1 MIGEQPGEMPGGDV
15 RPALPQAAVS
25 ALVEALFDEAPGGL
39 ALLDC
44 EQRVVRVNA
53 QLERIADRTA
63 DEMVGRSAAEALPG
77 LYGHRFEAA
86 ARDVLSGAPP
96 VLDAHL
102 VLGEGEEQRHLALS
116 CYALHLGGQLAGA
129 AVMVNDVTTPR
140 RREELHARLLAIASH
155 DLKTPLV
162 AIRLSAQTLL
172 RGSAEPRVQR
182 MLRAILASATRVE
195 GIVRDLVDYA
205 IAQRGGAIPV
215 SPSPA
220 DLALLCQGVAEE
232 CQAASPDRMVEC
244 EGEGDPK
251 GEWDADRLAQA
262 VSNLVSNALR
272 YGDPASPV
280 RLHWHGEWADVAA
293 IEVRNAGPPIPAEV
307 LPELFAAF
315 RRGPGEERGRGLGLG
330 LYIAREIAAAH
341 GGRLEARSTA
351 EEGTTFTIV
360 VPRRALH

>member
-1 MIGEQPGEMPGGDV
+1 MIGQQPGETSGGDV
-15 RPALPQAAVS
+15 RSTAPQATGS
-25 ALVEALFDEAPGGL
+25 ALVEALFDEAPGGF

-44 EQRVVRVNA
+44 AQRVLRVNA
-53 QLERIADRTA
+53 ELERIAARTA
-63 DEMVGRSAAEALPG
+63 GEMIGRHAAEAMPG

-86 ARDVLSGAPP
+86 MREVLSGGTA

-102 VLGEGEEQRHLALS
+102 VLGEGEDRRHLALS
-116 CYALHLGGQLAGA
+116 CYAVHLGGVLAGA
-129 AVMVNDVTTPR
+129 AVVVTDITTPR

-172 RGSAEPRVQR
+172 RSTVEPRQQR

-215 SPSPA
+215 SPGPS
-220 DLALLCQGVAEE
+220 DLELLCQGVAEE
-232 CQAASPDRMVEC
+232 CQAASPDRVVEC
-244 EGEGDPK
+244 DGEGDPK
-251 GEWDADRLAQA
+251 GEWDSDRLAQA

-272 YGDPASPV
+272 YGDPAAPV
-280 RLHWHGEWADVAA
+280 RLRWRGEADEAA

-307 LPELFAAF
+307 LPALFDAF
-315 RRGPGEERGRGLGLG
+315 RRGPGEDRGRGLGLG

-341 GGRLEARSTA
+341 GGRLEARSSS
-351 EEGTTFTIV
+351 EEGTTFTLV

>member
-1 MIGEQPGEMPGGDV
+1 MIGEQPGERPGGEV
-15 RPALPQAAVS
+15 RPAPPHAIAS
-25 ALVEALFDEAPGGL
+25 DLVEALFDEAPAGL

-44 EQRVVRVNA
+44 GARVVRVNA
-53 QLERIADRTA
+53 ELERIAARTA
-63 DEMVGRSAAEALPG
+63 GEMVGRSAAEAMPG
-77 LYGHRFEAA
+77 LYGRRFESAT
-86 ARDVLSGAPP
+86 REVLSGAPP

-102 VLGEGEEQRHLALS
+102 VLGEGEERRHLALS
-116 CYALHLGGQLAGA
+116 CYAVHLGGQLAGA
-129 AVMVNDVTTPR
+129 AVLVTDVTTPR

-172 RGSAEPRVQR
+172 RGSPEPRIQR

-215 SPSPA
+215 SPGPA
-220 DLALLCQGVAEE
+220 DLAQMCQGVAEE
-232 CQAASPDRMVEC
+232 CQAASPDRVVEC

-251 GEWDADRLAQA
+251 GEWDVDRLAQA

-280 RLHWHGEWADVAA
+280 RLCWHGEGADAA
-293 IEVRNAGPPIPAEV
+293 VIEVRNAGPPIPSEV
-307 LPELFAAF
+307 LPELFDAF
-315 RRGPGEERGRGLGLG
+315 RRGPGEDRGRGLGLG

-341 GGRLEARSTA
+341 GGRLEAHSTA
-351 EEGTTFTIV
+351 VEGTTFTIV